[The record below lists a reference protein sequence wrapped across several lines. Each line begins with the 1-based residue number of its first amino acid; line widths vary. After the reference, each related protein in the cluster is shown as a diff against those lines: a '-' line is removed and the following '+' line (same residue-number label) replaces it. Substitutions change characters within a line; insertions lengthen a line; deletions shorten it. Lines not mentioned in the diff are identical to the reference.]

1 MQTFYERIKEIAN
14 EKGTTLTAVVKD
26 LKLSTS
32 MPTNWKNGQLPA
44 ADTLL
49 LLSSYFGVT
58 TDYLLKGG
66 FDMQVP
72 YSHFEWLLSQ
82 KGVTPYQVAKATGVS
97 TVTLTYWKNG
107 RSAPKTDKLSKIA
120 EYFDVPVSYL
130 VDGAMFD
137 GAEVNSLLS
146 DLTADEIKKVT
157 EYVAFLKSQ
166 RANK

>member
-1 MQTFYERIKEIAN
+1 MDIYERICIICA
-14 EKGTTLTAVVKD
+14 EKGITITGLCRELTGYD
-26 LKLSTS
+26 E
-32 MPTNWKNGQLPA
+32 N
-44 ADTLL
+44 
-49 LLSSYFGVT
+49 LSSWKKGRFKPDLIIRISERLGVS

-72 YSHFEWLLSQ
+72 YSHFERLLSQ